1 MKLKQTDGLVSSART
16 WGYDI
21 VWTFSAVRW
30 PLIASTARS
39 KGLKDK
45 YFYFTCIEELT
56 KRTIIIS
63 ATFKFP
69 NYSTNGRFSNERVG
83 KILSV
88 FSFINI
94 DYEEPLLI

>member
-1 MKLKQTDGLVSSART
+1 MKLKPTDGLVSTART

-30 PLIASTARS
+30 PLIVSTARS

-45 YFYFTCIEELT
+45 YFYFTCIKELT
-56 KRTIIIS
+56 KGTIIIS

-69 NYSTNGRFSNERVG
+69 NDSISGRFSDE
-83 KILSV
+83 
-88 FSFINI
+88 
-94 DYEEPLLI
+94 